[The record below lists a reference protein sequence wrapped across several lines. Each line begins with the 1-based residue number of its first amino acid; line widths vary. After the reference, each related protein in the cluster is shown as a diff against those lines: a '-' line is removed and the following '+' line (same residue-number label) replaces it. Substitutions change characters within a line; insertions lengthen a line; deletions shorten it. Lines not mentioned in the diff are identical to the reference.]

1 MKKVILVLF
10 LILAFVS
17 SSVEGSFGNS
27 KHPLYK
33 VGSKAY
39 KLAEK
44 SNRYGRFD
52 ARYQVPKMPLWYEES
67 WRDAAEKGDWDS
79 DACQFGCGWVD
90 AQSQSYNSFAKA
102 YKYHALKEK
111 ESAGVSITNALRRH
125 VGESFQAA
133 LEIAEQKQLGYED
146 YRNKQE
152 ENVARGAS
160 VGQPGYVTPLL
171 LDDSIEKWERDSA
184 LQNQGIRL
192 SNEYYYVEGWG
203 RAQQDFI
210 ESIEAVLGDEDTRK
224 LFEAVGL
231 RD

>member
-10 LILAFVS
+10 LISIFVF

-33 VGSKAY
+33 VGAKAY

-79 DACQFGCGWVD
+79 DECQFGCGWVD

-102 YKYHALKEK
+102 YKHHVLKEK
-111 ESAGVSITNALRRH
+111 ESAGASITNALRRH

-160 VGQPGYVTPLL
+160 VGQPGYVTPRLS
-171 LDDSIEKWERDSA
+171 DDFIEKWKRGTE
-184 LQNQGIRL
+184 LQDQGIRL
-192 SNEYYYVEGWG
+192 SDEYYYVEGWVK
-203 RAQQDFI
+203 AQKDFI
-210 ESIEAVLGDEDTRK
+210 ESIEAALGYEYTQN